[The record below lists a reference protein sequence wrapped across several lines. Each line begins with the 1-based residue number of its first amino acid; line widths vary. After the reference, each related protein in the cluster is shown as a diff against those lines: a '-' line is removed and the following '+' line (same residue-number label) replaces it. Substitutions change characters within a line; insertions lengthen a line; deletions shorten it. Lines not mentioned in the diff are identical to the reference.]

1 MPETGLP
8 AVFVHLLPG
17 LIPRGALKGGVAVV
31 LDVLRAT
38 TVMVQAL
45 ASGASAVIPCSEI
58 DEARGIAGGYPPG
71 TALLAGERQG
81 LPIDGFDFGNSP
93 GAFTS
98 EVCRGKT
105 LVMTTTNGTRAIL
118 ASLDANRVIIGAFP
132 NFAATVLTLH
142 HVEERDIHI
151 VCAGTDGRISFE
163 DTLLAGAFAQHL
175 KDLGAT
181 LQNDEAEIAAGAWSK
196 IHNSLWFKSG
206 DPDVENNPLVR
217 YLSRGRG
224 GRRVTEIGLTVDIA
238 AAGRWN
244 DPRQQL
250 TAELKREPLRIVSV
264 SKAVEP
270 ARR

>member
-17 LIPRGALKGGVAVV
+17 LIPSGSLKGGVAVV

-45 ASGASAVIPCSEI
+45 ASGASAVIPCGEI
-58 DEARGIAGGYPPG
+58 EEARDIAAGLPAGK
-71 TALLAGERQG
+71 AILAGERQG

-93 GAFTS
+93 GSFTP
-98 EVCRGKT
+98 EVCRGKS
-105 LVMTTTNGTRAIL
+105 LVMTTTNGTKAIL
-118 ASLDANRVIIGAFP
+118 ASLDADRVIVGAFP
-132 NFAATVLTLH
+132 NFAATMLTLH
-142 HVEERDIHI
+142 HATERHIHI

-163 DTLLAGAFAQHL
+163 DALLAGAFAQHL
-175 KDLGAT
+175 KDLGSP
-181 LQNDEAEIAAGAWSK
+181 LENDEAEIAAGAWSK

-224 GRRVTEIGLTVDIA
+224 GRRVTEIGLAADIA
-238 AAGRWN
+238 AAGRLN

-250 TAELKREPLRIVSV
+250 TAELKRDPLRIVAV

-270 ARR
+270 SRR